1 MLKCFE
7 FQVCDTVII
16 HVLDSG
22 TYQLKSIRVS
32 EEYMIVLRKKKI
44 VVLSTVDISYQQIKA
59 SLSFLSL
66 YHVFL
71 R

>member
-1 MLKCFE
+1 MRVLRLAVCIRVRMQMLKCFE

-32 EEYMIVLRKKKI
+32 EEYLIVLRKKKI
-44 VVLSTVDISYQQIKA
+44 VV
-59 SLSFLSL
+59 
-66 YHVFL
+66 
-71 R
+71 